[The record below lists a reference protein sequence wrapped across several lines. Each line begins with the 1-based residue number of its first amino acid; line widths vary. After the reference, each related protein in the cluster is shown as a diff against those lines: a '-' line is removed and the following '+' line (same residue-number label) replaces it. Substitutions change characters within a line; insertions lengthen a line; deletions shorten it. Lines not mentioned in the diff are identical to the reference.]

1 MSFSTKLQREIA
13 DALTL
18 LAPGIP
24 FLDAEIVR
32 KHAAAKH
39 LREFSPKVSV
49 WLALIAHIRHA
60 HTDYDELMDEG
71 YGKESSRHFAL
82 DQTNEKLTE
91 WRATR
96 FLDPEGS
103 GEE

>member
-1 MSFSTKLQREIA
+1 LSFSTKFQTEIA

-24 FLDAEIVR
+24 FLDAEAVR
-32 KHAAAKH
+32 HDASARH
-39 LREFSPKVSV
+39 LRVFPPKISV
-49 WLALIAHIRHA
+49 WLALVAHIRHQ

-71 YGKESSRHFAL
+71 YGKESARHFVL
-82 DQTNEKLTE
+82 DAINEQLTE

-96 FLDPEGS
+96 FLDGL
-103 GEE
+103 EEA